1 MESKSESKVLA
12 LAGGGPVT
20 GLHIGALERLRDVG
34 ELKTFNVWSLSC
46 IGAWV
51 GIIYLQADPGRE
63 IEQTRA
69 FFHDKV
75 FREDESYKR
84 FPINTVFGPDLLS
97 NQRALLQFL
106 ADPESYCHLVLP
118 KQYVAAARDMLRF
131 LMDPRKWW
139 DLRAWTDGEL
149 NQRMLDLLSAHPAS
163 RFLTSMLYLSSINGL
178 SRIYYPGSPFLAS
191 IRFDRLNEFGKPL
204 VYHNAWN
211 LSRQKLELFTNR
223 PVPGRNYRRITDKSL
238 CACSALPY
246 IEATVEIDG
255 DTYCEGALVDTV
267 NFHDL
272 VRDLPDLE
280 EVWVSRLVDTSQIRP
295 PRNLTEALGN
305 LCMLF
310 AAETGKNDI
319 KLFKYHLDEESL
331 CDKKEIRVVELPVS
345 ARVNFDWSRANLARG
360 IEEGREA
367 VDIARSHVKQLDDVR
382 KRANEDLHTFV
393 KTQEAHIRDAE
404 AELLL
409 QLAGSMDDR
418 IRVLRLAVA
427 KAQGRSRA
435 VTRHS
440 IRAELLDMAEKRYA
454 AIA

>member
-1 MESKSESKVLA
+1 
-12 LAGGGPVT
+12 
-20 GLHIGALERLRDVG
+20 
-34 ELKTFNVWSLSC
+34 
-46 IGAWV
+46 
-51 GIIYLQADPGRE
+51 
-63 IEQTRA
+63 
-69 FFHDKV
+69 
-75 FREDESYKR
+75 
-84 FPINTVFGPDLLS
+84 
-97 NQRALLQFL
+97 
-106 ADPESYCHLVLP
+106 
-118 KQYVAAARDMLRF
+118 
-131 LMDPRKWW
+131 
-139 DLRAWTDGEL
+139 
-149 NQRMLDLLSAHPAS
+149 
-163 RFLTSMLYLSSINGL
+163 
-178 SRIYYPGSPFLAS
+178 
-191 IRFDRLNEFGKPL
+191 
-204 VYHNAWN
+204 
-211 LSRQKLELFTNR
+211 
-223 PVPGRNYRRITDKSL
+223 
-238 CACSALPY
+238 
-246 IEATVEIDG
+246 
-255 DTYCEGALVDTV
+255 
-267 NFHDL
+267 
-272 VRDLPDLE
+272 
-280 EVWVSRLVDTSQIRP
+280 
-295 PRNLTEALGN
+295 
-305 LCMLF
+305 MLF

-382 KRANEDLHTFV
+382 KRANEDLDTFV